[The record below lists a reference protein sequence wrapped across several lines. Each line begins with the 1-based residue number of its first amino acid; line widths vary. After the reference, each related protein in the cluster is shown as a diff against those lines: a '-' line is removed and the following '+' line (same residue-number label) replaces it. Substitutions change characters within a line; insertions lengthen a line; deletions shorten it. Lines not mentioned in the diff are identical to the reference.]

1 MPLGNADESTLII
14 LGDVSGKGLKAAMA
28 VSFIVGA
35 LHAMVERIS
44 NPATL
49 LSELNKR
56 LLGRLE
62 NGFTTCLALRLE
74 RDGRCSIAGAGH
86 PAPFIG
92 DRELQIK
99 SGLPLGLFRGE
110 VYEEVE
116 FILQPGETCMLYTDG
131 LTEARNKNGEL
142 FGEER
147 LAKLFAAWPTA
158 LRAAEA
164 AIEFGQ
170 DDDVTVLSFTRLRV
184 EAAGSEAEAVG
195 STAIESGETSTAAI
209 G

>member
-1 MPLGNADESTLII
+1 
-14 LGDVSGKGLKAAMA
+14 MA
-28 VSFIVGA
+28 VLFIVGA
-35 LHAMVERIS
+35 LHALVEHIS
-44 NPATL
+44 GPAAL
-49 LSELNKR
+49 LAELNKR

-74 RDGRCSIAGAGH
+74 QDGRCAIAGAGH

-92 DRELQIK
+92 DQEIQIK

-116 FILQPGETCMLYTDG
+116 FILHPGETCMLYTDG

-158 LRAAEA
+158 KRAAEA
-164 AIEFGQ
+164 AIQFGQ
-170 DDDVTVLSFTRLRV
+170 DDDVTVVSFTRLN
-184 EAAGSEAEAVG
+184 AEAISAEFVETAVNRV
-195 STAIESGETSTAAI
+195 SAIEPKESRAL
-209 G
+209 